1 MSSSALHFGFRRR
14 LPLILQSEAAECG
27 LACLAMVASF
37 YGRVTDLPALRQI
50 FSISLK
56 GTTLAHLLQLA
67 QSLGL
72 EARPLR
78 LELDDL
84 SQLETPCILH
94 WDMAH
99 FVVLKEVRG
108 GRLVIFD
115 PAIGERRLR
124 LAEASEHFTGVALEL
139 RPSAEFEIK
148 NETQHITLRRLL
160 GHVAGLRRALV
171 PLVVFAFALEFLI
184 IAAPLF
190 LQWVVDEVLMG
201 RDRGLLVTLCLGFA
215 LLSVL
220 QAAIGAI
227 RSWSVLYF
235 GTNLHFQW
243 LSNLFGHLVRLP
255 LSFFEKRFLGDLISR
270 FDSVQILQQALSSRL
285 VEALVDGVM
294 ALLMLAVMCVYS
306 KTLGLIAILSVALY
320 LALRCLTF
328 GPARR
333 ATSEVII
340 HSARQQGFLV
350 ETLRGIQAL
359 KLFDRA
365 SQRKT
370 KWANLLATT
379 TNAKLVAD
387 RLDIFARAA
396 NVAIFGVESVLILW
410 FGALAVMG
418 GTLSVGMLF
427 AFIAYKEQF
436 NGRMTKLVDHFFELR
451 LLRLQVERL
460 SDIVLQPAE
469 SRPALPLVDAGGSAS
484 PSLEIRS
491 LYYRY
496 SDTDPWLLENV
507 NLQVEP
513 GECIAITGRSG
524 AGKST
529 LVKMI
534 SGLLQPQQG
543 EVLLGG
549 LSAQRIHK
557 VGIGG
562 RLAFVMQEDTLF
574 SGSICENIHFFDD
587 SPDLARVKEC
597 ASLARI
603 HDDIMAMPMG
613 YETLVGDMGAAVSGG
628 QKQRLLL
635 ARALYSR
642 PSLLV
647 LDEATSHLDLDTE
660 KQIAE
665 TLRTLQLTRIMI
677 AHRPQTIAI
686 ADRILQIDG
695 GRLVSLHTA
704 SAKFDHEFAS
714 ERQ

>member
-1 MSSSALHFGFRRR
+1 MSSSVLHFGFRRPM
-14 LPLILQSEAAECG
+14 PLILQSEAAECG

-37 YGRVTDLPALRQI
+37 YGRVTDLPALRQL

-72 EARPLR
+72 DARPLR
-78 LELDDL
+78 VELEEVP
-84 SQLETPCILH
+84 QLERPCILH

-99 FVVLKEVRG
+99 FVVLKEMRS
-108 GRLVIFD
+108 GRLVIYD

-124 LAEASEHFTGVALEL
+124 LAEATAHFTGVALEL
-139 RPSAEFEIK
+139 RPSVEFEPK
-148 NETQHITLRRLL
+148 NETQHVTLRRLL
-160 GHVAGLRRALV
+160 GRTEGLRRALV
-171 PLVVFAFALEFLI
+171 PLLAFAFALEFLI

-190 LQWVVDEVLMG
+190 LQWVVDEVLIG
-201 RDRGLLVTLCLGFA
+201 RDRGLLVSLCLGFA

-220 QAAIGAI
+220 QAAIGSV
-227 RSWSVLYF
+227 RSWAVLYF
-235 GTNLHFQW
+235 GTSLHFQW

-270 FDSVQILQQALSSRL
+270 FDSLQILQQALSSRL

-306 KTLGLIAILSVALY
+306 GRLGGIAIVSVGFY
-320 LALRCLTF
+320 LVLRCATF

-333 ATSEVII
+333 ATSEFIV

-350 ETLRGIQAL
+350 ETLRGIEAL
-359 KLFDRA
+359 KLFHRE
-365 SQRKT
+365 SERKT
-370 KWANLLATT
+370 KWANLLART
-379 TNAKLVAD
+379 TNAKLAAEK
-387 RLDIFARAA
+387 LDIFARAA
-396 NVAIFGVESVLILW
+396 NVAVFGVESVLVLW

-436 NGRMTKLVDHFFELR
+436 NGRITKLVDHFFELR

-469 SRPALPLVDAGGSAS
+469 SRSAPS
-484 PSLEIRS
+484 FEADERATPSLEMRS
-491 LYYRY
+491 LFYRY
-496 SDTDPWLLENV
+496 SDTDPWLLQNV

-549 LSAQRIHK
+549 LPVQRMRRA
-557 VGIGG
+557 GMGG
-562 RLAFVMQEDTLF
+562 QLAFVMQEDTLF
-574 SGSICENIHFFDD
+574 SGSICENIHFFDEAPD
-587 SPDLARVKEC
+587 SARVREC
-597 ASLARI
+597 AALARI

-642 PSLLV
+642 PSILI
-647 LDEATSHLDLDTE
+647 LDEATSHLDLETE

-665 TLRTLQLTRIMI
+665 TLRALQLTRIMV

-695 GRLVSLHTA
+695 GRLISVHPVPAELEN
-704 SAKFDHEFAS
+704 EFAS
-714 ERQ
+714 